1 MGPKPQVPV
10 GSTNCYTA
18 ERPYTFTGTT
28 RHPSGSYFCGD
39 ATSAY
44 NTQHV
49 PQCPNSNLVTSA
61 CGRSQQI
68 EARLP
73 ALPSLTRL
81 PPAQQPGD
89 APPSSPCRVCPAL
102 CDGCVGCDRRRGGR
116 WWPPAGHRRDWD
128 HRASIGIERFA
139 SSSSWRV
146 SAMSRRQPDYDLGIA
161 EWSHLDLDDRDGTV
175 EALQLVNEVTPVTHC
190 VFGAVFEQP
199 GGLTDSWASKDMIER
214 NDQMFRAFLDAAVV
228 HCKDMRH
235 LTVMQGGKAYGVPGG
250 NVLAPQ
256 LPPFK
261 ERRPRVHDGEL
272 ATDTPRSNSC

>member
-1 MGPKPQVPV
+1 MHRLHHHAACVRH
-10 GSTNCYTA
+10 CATA
-18 ERPYTFTGTT
+18 ASAATDDGEDDGGHLLVIGATGII
-28 RHPSGSYFCGD
+28 
-39 ATSAY
+39 
-44 NTQHV
+44 
-49 PQCPNSNLVTSA
+49 
-61 CGRSQQI
+61 GR
-68 EARLP
+68 
-73 ALPSLTRL
+73 AL
-81 PPAQQPGD
+81 
-89 APPSSPCRVCPAL
+89 
-102 CDGCVGCDRRRGGR
+102 
-116 WWPPAGHRRDWD
+116 
-128 HRASIGIERFA
+128 IERFA

-272 ATDTPRSNSC
+272 ATNTPRSNSC